1 MDDPKKKIWLEFL
14 REEKV
19 GIGLFGMVTLLNLF
33 VFWLYRL
40 RMEPFIYGFI
50 LSVVILGVVLGV
62 RYRSWKAR
70 ERRRKRLLQEM
81 ESDNVLPSPGDMWK
95 ILGDSSNLLEEDYR
109 SMITLLQK
117 QAMRKNQELLEGRG
131 DMVDYYTKWAHQI
144 KTPISVMKLSLRE
157 KDTPEN
163 RLLLSQLFL
172 VEQYVEMVLHYIRL
186 DSDTND
192 LLIQEYPLNDLMR
205 ECIRKFAPVFISRKI
220 CLDYRPMEET
230 VVTDRKYFLCL
241 TEQILS
247 NAAKYARSKVTVF
260 RDEEGCVCIQDD
272 GPGISGEDVPR
283 IFEKGY
289 TGYNGRRDMTASGL
303 GLYLAHEAAE
313 RISVDIRVDSVPGEG
328 SIFRLGFQDR
338 IEMFD

>member
-1 MDDPKKKIWLEFL
+1 MDDPKKKQVLKFL
-14 REEKV
+14 REERM
-19 GIGLFGMVTLLNLF
+19 GIGLFGMVTLLNLS

-50 LSVVILGVVLGV
+50 LSFVIMCVVLWV
-62 RYRSWKAR
+62 RYRNWRAQW
-70 ERRRKRLLQEM
+70 RKRQQLLQEM
-81 ESDNVLPSPGDMWK
+81 ESEENSICPGDMWK
-95 ILGDSSNLLEEDYR
+95 VLGGSENLMEEDYR
-109 SMITLLQK
+109 EMISALQK
-117 QAMRKNQELLEGRG
+117 QANMRSQELLDSRE

-172 VEQYVEMVLHYIRL
+172 IEQYVEMVLHYIRL
-186 DSDTND
+186 DSETND

-220 CLDYRPMEET
+220 SLDYQPLDGT
-230 VVTDRKYFLCL
+230 VITDRKYFLCL

-247 NAAKYARSKVTVF
+247 NAAKYARSKVSVF
-260 RDEEGCVCIQDD
+260 LDEEGCVCIQDD
-272 GPGISGEDVPR
+272 GPGIAREDVPR

-303 GLYLAHEAAE
+303 GLYLAREAAE
-313 RISVDIRVDSVPGEG
+313 RISVDILVDSVPGEG
-328 SIFRLGFQDR
+328 AVFRLRFQDR

>member
-1 MDDPKKKIWLEFL
+1 MDDPKKKIIFEFI
-14 REEKV
+14 REEKM
-19 GIGLFGMVTLLNLF
+19 GIRLFGMVTLLNLF

-50 LSVVILGVVLGV
+50 LSVVILLVVLKV
-62 RYRSWKAR
+62 RYHSWRDGR
-70 ERRRKRLLQEM
+70 EKRQQLLQEI
-81 ESDNVLPSPGDMWK
+81 SSGNNFISPGDMWK
-95 ILGDSSNLLEEDYR
+95 ALGDRESILEADYR
-109 SMITLLQK
+109 EMISALQN
-117 QAMRKNQELLEGRG
+117 QANRRSQELLESRE
-131 DMVDYYTKWAHQI
+131 DMTDYYTKWAHQI

-172 VEQYVEMVLHYIRL
+172 VEQYVEMVLQYIRL

-220 CLDYRPMEET
+220 RLDYRPMEGT

-247 NAAKYARSKVTVF
+247 NAAKYTKSKVEIYM
-260 RDEEGCVCIQDD
+260 DEDGRVCIEDD
-272 GPGISGEDVPR
+272 GPGISREDVPR

-303 GLYLAHEAAE
+303 GLYLAREAAE
-313 RISVDIRVDSVPGEG
+313 RISVDIHVDSVLKEG

>member
-1 MDDPKKKIWLEFL
+1 MDDPKKKTIYKFL

-19 GIGLFGMVTLLNLF
+19 GVGLFGMVSLLNLF

-50 LSVVILGVVLGV
+50 LSVVILLVVLV
-62 RYRSWKAR
+62 IRYRSWK
-70 ERRRKRLLQEM
+70 ERWQKRQRLLQEM
-81 ESDNVLPSPGDMWK
+81 ESNNVLLSPGDMWK
-95 ILGDSSNLLEEDYR
+95 VLGDSSNLLEEDYR
-109 SMITLLQK
+109 SLITGLQK
-117 QAMRKNQELLEGRG
+117 QSNRRSRELLEGRE
-131 DMVDYYTKWAHQI
+131 DMMDYYTKWAHQI

-157 KDTPEN
+157 KDTSEN

-186 DSDTND
+186 DSETND
-192 LLIQEYPLNDLMR
+192 LMIQEYSVNNLMR

-220 CLDYRPMEET
+220 SLDYRPMEGT

-241 TEQILS
+241 AEQLLS
-247 NAAKYARSKVTVF
+247 NAAKYARSKVVIYE
-260 RDEEGCVCIQDD
+260 DPEGRVCIQDD
-272 GPGISGEDVPR
+272 GSGISEEDVPR

-303 GLYLAHEAAE
+303 GLYLAKEAAE
-313 RISVDIRVDSVPGEG
+313 RISVEIQVVSNPGEG
-328 SIFRLGFQDR
+328 SIFRLRFQER